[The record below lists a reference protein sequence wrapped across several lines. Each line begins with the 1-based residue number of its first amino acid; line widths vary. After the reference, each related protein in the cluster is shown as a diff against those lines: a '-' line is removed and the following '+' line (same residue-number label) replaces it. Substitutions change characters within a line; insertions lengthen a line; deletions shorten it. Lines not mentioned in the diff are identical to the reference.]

1 MRELNC
7 ELCVDLGSIKGE
19 LALCGE
25 LKEMKRT
32 LMTVMAVV
40 IAFGMMSTSFGQAA
54 GPRGQAGQGQAGGQ
68 RQGGGMR
75 MNPEMQKKMDAAH
88 AKVVKEL
95 KLNATQTKAV
105 ATAVKKRDDSMKK
118 MRTEMEAARKA
129 KKEIKREDMQAKFK
143 KVQDTFK
150 ADMTKAMGASNYAKY
165 DKRMKEEMKK
175 LFDAM
180 RKNGQGGAAPRAGA
194 GKGKAGGAN

>member
-1 MRELNC
+1 
-7 ELCVDLGSIKGE
+7 
-19 LALCGE
+19 
-25 LKEMKRT
+25 MKRT

-40 IAFGMMSTSFGQAA
+40 VAFGMMSTSFGQAA
-54 GPRGQAGQGQAGGQ
+54 GPRSGQGQAGAQRGGGQ
-68 RQGGGMR
+68 GMR
-75 MNPEMQKKMDAAH
+75 MNPEMQKKVTALH

-105 ATAVKKRDDSMKK
+105 ASAVKKRDDASKK

-129 KKEIKREDMQAKFK
+129 NKQMDRDAMGAKFK
-143 KVQDTFK
+143 EIQDTFK

-175 LFDAM
+175 LFDAA
-180 RKNGQGGAAPRAGA
+180 RKNGQGATAP
-194 GKGKAGGAN
+194 KAGSGRGKPGGI